1 MKVRSLINFLIY
13 QNKFRCIEITDI
25 FKLFQLSKLNSME
38 LKAATLIG
46 VPEGYIALKAAGQS
60 SRQVGQT
67 YRHNSCPLVKA
78 NTGNIVCREPMHCLC
93 RI

>member
-1 MKVRSLINFLIY
+1 MIY

-38 LKAATLIG
+38 LKAATIIG
-46 VPEGYIALKAAGQS
+46 VPEGYIALKASGQS

-78 NTGNIVCREPMHCLC
+78 NTGKIVCREPMHCLC